1 MSGEL
6 LIVLIVVLGL
16 LWGKL
21 CGIRNQLKRIA
32 DVCESAERRTQ
43 GRLP

>member
-6 LIVLIVVLGL
+6 LVILIVVLGL

-21 CGIRNQLKRIA
+21 CGIRNQLGRIA
-32 DVCESAERRTQ
+32 DFCERSEKRMT
-43 GRLP
+43 GG